1 MDLPLLLCLQVAL
14 LFMSGVANAE
24 DSTTSMFPVD
34 SSAEKCTFPNSTS
47 ICLIPLQT
55 PFMHDGDMQKTAYVS
70 YNGFL
75 AFDQPVD
82 NNLNP
87 SLEGY
92 RNIIFPALYP
102 IFSLNMRNVT
112 FMQATDG
119 PLVTL
124 ATKEIN
130 AMFPEYPSFVAT
142 WVLVVTWQ
150 DMSNPEYTDTVQVVL
165 TSNGVEHTFILM
177 NIQSFISFMALVGFA
192 KNSFRNLGII
202 QWTPSYLLF
211 TESNRWAYE
220 VQKGPS
226 ELRRPVGTFP
236 LRKPDVLNPG
246 VNAIEV
252 KLQKPFKYFGKY
264 FDTIYV
270 NENGA
275 LSFSVPLPDSL
286 TPVVNA
292 DINIIAPL
300 WTDLKADL
308 PSIYYG
314 ETKDS
319 ILLDSVAFIFR
330 YLFAELN
337 FIPSWSF
344 TATWNNIS
352 YINGTGRAT
361 FQAVLVSDN
370 ESTSLVVMS
379 YISVDPINGP
389 WLAGYQALDPIFS
402 YKLPINDISELAR
415 SNTSLGWWI
424 YRVDDE
430 LPALCEHLMCT
441 ENEVCERRESG
452 IGCYSVNK
460 TNPDTV
466 ALCEHLMCTE
476 NEVCESREL
485 GIGCYC
491 VNKTNPDNFDA
502 IEACTDSSGS
512 VSLSRCQLFEAG
524 YSVEELHLKDPNC
537 TGVVEDGRLVFRFD
551 SDAKLCGG
559 NLESNTTHLI
569 YNNAVRTLSKLISH
583 NSRLNISI
591 SCVYPLILNL
601 SMPMALQAEGSVID
615 KEVPAVEGTY
625 QSHMLVY
632 PNNSFTEPYSGNVTI
647 ALNQKIYV
655 AVKVAGFNS
664 DHIATVLDSCWAT
677 PNMDSNSDICWYLIV
692 KGCPNPDDGTV
703 EVLENGISTSSYF
716 YFRMFSFSALGDSIF
731 LHCQVHLCLL
741 DSGNCEMRCD

>member
-1 MDLPLLLCLQVAL
+1 M
-14 LFMSGVANAE
+14 
-24 DSTTSMFPVD
+24 
-34 SSAEKCTFPNSTS
+34 
-47 ICLIPLQT
+47 
-55 PFMHDGDMQKTAYVS
+55 
-70 YNGFL
+70 
-75 AFDQPVD
+75 
-82 NNLNP
+82 
-87 SLEGY
+87 
-92 RNIIFPALYP
+92 
-102 IFSLNMRNVT
+102 
-112 FMQATDG
+112 
-119 PLVTL
+119 
-124 ATKEIN
+124 
-130 AMFPEYPSFVAT
+130 
-142 WVLVVTWQ
+142 
-150 DMSNPEYTDTVQVVL
+150 
-165 TSNGVEHTFILM
+165 
-177 NIQSFISFMALVGFA
+177 
-192 KNSFRNLGII
+192 
-202 QWTPSYLLF
+202 
-211 TESNRWAYE
+211 
-220 VQKGPS
+220 
-226 ELRRPVGTFP
+226 
-236 LRKPDVLNPG
+236 KPDVLIPG

-300 WTDLKADL
+300 WTDLEADL
-308 PSIYYG
+308 PSIHYE
-314 ETKDS
+314 ETKDPF
-319 ILLDSVAFIFR
+319 LLDSLAGFSR

-344 TATWNNIS
+344 TATWNNIP

-370 ESTSLVVMS
+370 ESTSLVMMS
-379 YISVDPINGP
+379 YRSVDPINGP

-402 YKLPINDISELAR
+402 YELPINDISELVG
-415 SNTSLGWWI
+415 SNKSLGWWI

-430 LPALCEHLMCT
+430 LPALCKPLMCT

-452 IGCYSVNK
+452 IGCYCVNK
-460 TNPDTV
+460 PNPDT
-466 ALCEHLMCTE
+466 
-476 NEVCESREL
+476 
-485 GIGCYC
+485 
-491 VNKTNPDNFDA
+491 FDA

-664 DHIATVLDSCWAT
+664 DLIATVLDSCWAM

-703 EVLENGISTSSYF
+703 EVLQNGISTSSYF
-716 YFRMFSFSALGDSIF
+716 SFRMFSFSALGDNIF

-741 DSGNCEMRCD
+741 DSGNCAMVSSEHRCNH